1 MLSEAKSR
9 QAGNFNNYLKR
20 QAMTRRSIAS
30 CETAA
35 DLFLKWLEKQSIEP
49 EQAIYT
55 DVLAYMKYCQ
65 KKGTSQRTIQN
76 YLCMIKHFYDHLIE
90 QGEIEVNPVT
100 GIKVQGVKR
109 KTLHHIFQP
118 QELHSLY
125 NNFNDPT
132 LKGKRNK
139 IMLSL
144 LVYQGLKTEE
154 LAALEVKNV
163 KLKEGKIEIPGSR
176 NGNART
182 LKLESHQV
190 LEMYEYI
197 LQTRKEI
204 LEKSTEK
211 TDKLFISIKGG
222 SDLANYMTRLMVRLR
237 KQNKL
242 VVNAKQIRA
251 SVIVK
256 WLKQYN
262 LRQVQYLAGHR
273 YISSTEAYRINEME
287 GLTEEVNKFHPL
299 G

>member
-1 MLSEAKSR
+1 
-9 QAGNFNNYLKR
+9 
-20 QAMTRRSIAS
+20 MTRRSIAS

-49 EQAIYT
+49 VQAIYT

-65 KKGTSQRTIQN
+65 KKGTTQRTIQN

-125 NNFNDPT
+125 NNFNDQT

-154 LAALEVKNV
+154 LAALEV
-163 KLKEGKIEIPGSR
+163 KEGKIEIPGSR

-197 LQTRKEI
+197 LQTRKKI

-211 TDKLFISIKGG
+211 TDRLFVSIESG
-222 SDLANYMTRLMVRLR
+222 SDLTNYMTRLMVRLR

>member
-1 MLSEAKSR
+1 MMSSHAHMIIARHGPQQLEHVIRDIKKFTAVKIIEA
-9 QAGNFNNYLKR
+9 
-20 QAMTRRSIAS
+20 
-30 CETAA
+30 
-35 DLFLKWLEKQSIEP
+35 
-49 EQAIYT
+49 
-55 DVLAYMKYCQ
+55 
-65 KKGTSQRTIQN
+65 IQN
-76 YLCMIKHFYDHLIE
+76 
-90 QGEIEVNPVT
+90 N
-100 GIKVQGVKR
+100 VQ
-109 KTLHHIFQP
+109 
-118 QELHSLY
+118 
-125 NNFNDPT
+125 
-132 LKGKRNK
+132 
-139 IMLSL
+139 
-144 LVYQGLKTEE
+144 
-154 LAALEVKNV
+154 
-163 KLKEGKIEIPGSR
+163 EIPGSR

-204 LEKSTEK
+204 LEKSGEK
-211 TDKLFISIKGG
+211 TDKLFISIEGG